1 MQIDRKKALGLF
13 QAGGLAAAGFLAGS
27 TPASAA
33 TNLLTN
39 NPSFESNAP
48 FINATGNVDGIPGWH
63 AVMIDTTAGTYNS
76 FVGAAGDQP
85 NTTGRDGSNFGYFHG
100 ATLETSAAS
109 RASITAGQMYKLTF
123 LLKNDVTISGTPDMT
138 PVTATLAFYNNN
150 ATYGTSLP
158 GSVTQTY
165 ALTST
170 KVDGTLGGG
179 SFTAESITGIAP
191 AGATFA
197 GVELNA
203 STAATYI
210 TDNYVLTS
218 VPEPAALGLFGALGT
233 LGVRR
238 RRSS

>member
-1 MQIDRKKALGLF
+1 MHLDRKKGLTLF

-27 TPASAA
+27 TPAPAQ
-33 TNLLTN
+33 NILTN

-63 AVMIDTTAGTYNS
+63 AVMIDTTPGTYNS

-109 RASITAGQMYKLTF
+109 RGAVTAGQQYQLSF
-123 LLKNDVTISGTPDMT
+123 LLKNDQGLGDTNSVS
-138 PVTATLAFYNNN
+138 VKLAFYDNNT
-150 ATYGTSLP
+150 TYGTALP
-158 GSVTQTY
+158 ASVMQTFT
-165 ALTST
+165 LTSV
-170 KVDGTLGGG
+170 KVDANGGG
-179 SFTAESITGIAP
+179 AFTPETMTGIAP

-203 STAATYI
+203 PTSSTYI
-210 TDNYVLTS
+210 TDNYSLTA
-218 VPEPAALGLFGALGT
+218 VPEPGSLGL
-233 LGVRR
+233 LGVAGAMVMRR
-238 RRSS
+238 RRTA